1 MVFAGLY
8 LLSHHNID
16 KKTGSV
22 YKRELATRF
31 KLERLFSCSMPPQ
44 GTDWNYDK
52 KLSGL
57 QKVFSF
63 LRGLNAPL
71 IFFFHSN
78 GNRKNFLE
86 PEKFF
91 FTRCTCF
98 KSNFCPPRFLNL
110 VNSPRLNC
118 KDSPRTS
125 SVLALNYADRMIFWS
140 FTSWY
145 STTLASKLE
154 VLSSITILSPFRVTN
169 EDTDSRWFERVPQP
183 LGFLR
188 MESPIFSPKFKS

>member
-1 MVFAGLY
+1 MPCGL
-8 LLSHHNID
+8 LLGCPPGPLVSWVPCEKAAWVPSRPRSACSAAACHHRALTENTI
-16 KKTGSV
+16 KKTF
-22 YKRELATRF
+22 RAPE
-31 KLERLFSCSMPPQ
+31 
-44 GTDWNYDK
+44 
-52 KLSGL
+52 
-57 QKVFSF
+57 SF
-63 LRGLNAPL
+63 LLKGLNSPL
-71 IFFFHSN
+71 IFFFHSDGN
-78 GNRKNFLE
+78 GKNFLE

-91 FTRCTCF
+91 FTPCTCF
-98 KSNFCPPRFLNL
+98 ESNFCPPRFLNL

>member
-1 MVFAGLY
+1 MCKEW
-8 LLSHHNID
+8 
-16 KKTGSV
+16 KKTFRAPESFFCSHQSEKENQGS
-22 YKRELATRF
+22 ECTIDF
-31 KLERLFSCSMPPQ
+31 FFSLQ
-44 GTDWNYDK
+44 WEQK
-52 KLSGL
+52 KLSGAR
-57 QKVFSF
+57 KV
-63 LRGLNAPL
+63 
-71 IFFFHSN
+71 
-78 GNRKNFLE
+78 
-86 PEKFF
+86 F